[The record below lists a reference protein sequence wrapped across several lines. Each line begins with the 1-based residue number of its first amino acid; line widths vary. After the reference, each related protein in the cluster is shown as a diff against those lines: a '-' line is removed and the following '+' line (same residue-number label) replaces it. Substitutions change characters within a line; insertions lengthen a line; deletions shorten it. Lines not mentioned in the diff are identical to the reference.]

1 MSSRALRRH
10 APNAAT
16 GLTLLFGLGAIEAA
30 RVGNADLAL
39 ALALLA
45 IIPDGLDGMLA
56 RRWGTASSMGRHL
69 DALADMVAFGV
80 APGVVFAARQ
90 PGAPGAAIVL
100 VMALVAGTGA
110 WRLARYQA
118 EAAEPCGGGFAGLPI
133 TAAGPLFAAATSGA
147 LPARWTDA
155 VLWAAG
161 LALLMVSRVSYGRV
175 TAGAGGLIAGV
186 GAAVFAVLLVVEARA
201 AFLMAQAL
209 LMGYVGV
216 GLARAMGHVAQ
227 MAAVPVAR
235 RAPDR
240 AEGGRDG

>member
-1 MSSRALRRH
+1 M
-10 APNAAT
+10 
-16 GLTLLFGLGAIEAA
+16 LFGLGAIEAA

-56 RRWGTASSMGRHL
+56 RRWGTVSSMGRHL
-69 DALADMVAFGV
+69 DALADVVAFGV

-100 VMALVAGTGA
+100 VMAMVAGGGA

-118 EAAEPCGGGFAGLPI
+118 ETAESGGGGFSGLPI
-133 TAAGPLFAAATSGA
+133 TAAGPLFAVATSGA
-147 LPARWTDA
+147 LPARWTDG

-161 LALLMVSRVSYGRV
+161 LAVLMASRLPYGRV
-175 TAGAGGLIAGV
+175 TAGAGGLVAGV

-216 GLARAMGHVAQ
+216 GLVRGMGNVAQ
-227 MAAVPVAR
+227 MAEVLVAR

-240 AEGGRDG
+240 EARRRDG